1 MDERETVNTLDFLN
15 QMESELAEREKHLV
29 SEDGKAL
36 AAMLRESL
44 QIAKRQAS
52 GQFE

>member
-1 MDERETVNTLDFLN
+1 MDECDSVSTLDFLN
-15 QMESELAEREKHLV
+15 QMERELSEREKHLV

>member
-1 MDERETVNTLDFLN
+1 MDEFKSTDTLDFLN
-15 QMESELAEREKHLV
+15 QMESELSEREKRLV

-36 AAMLRESL
+36 AAMLRQSI
-44 QIAKRQAS
+44 QIAKRQAA